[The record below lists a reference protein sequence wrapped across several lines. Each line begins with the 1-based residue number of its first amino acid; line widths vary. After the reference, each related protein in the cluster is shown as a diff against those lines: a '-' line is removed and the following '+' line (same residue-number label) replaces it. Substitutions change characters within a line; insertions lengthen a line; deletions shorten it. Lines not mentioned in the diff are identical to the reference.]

1 MATGV
6 YVFIVLA
13 ALVIRFIIK
22 IAKEKPSTPPYRPNQ
37 QQYNTPSMKQP
48 PPFVPPSQQTS
59 TDFSNLFEEQ
69 KSSYKQPTSST
80 PPSFDVDEVFSSFS
94 NLMDKQKN
102 SPPPYNNEQDS
113 FSNMPS
119 RNTNSNMGAGSQS
132 YYCMYCG
139 KKFQT
144 TAALKMDTCFKHPK
158 SDQGLQKHVMYM
170 GAGRPNIGF

>member
-22 IAKEKPSTPPYRPNQ
+22 IAKEKPATPPYRPNQ
-37 QQYNTPSMKQP
+37 QQYNTPTMKQP

-69 KSSYKQPTSST
+69 KSSYQQPTS
-80 PPSFDVDEVFSSFS
+80 PPPFSSTDELASEFNKLFNKPNTS
-94 NLMDKQKN
+94 Q
-102 SPPPYNNEQDS
+102 SPFDDTYA
-113 FSNMPS
+113 NMPS
-119 RNTNSNMGAGSQS
+119 RNTQSNMGAGSQS

-139 KKFQT
+139 KKFQS